1 MTDEPRGMDPVEEPM
16 TPADSEST
24 VAQGAGDFTSGEGLV
39 ALAGIVLVAIWV
51 IFDVFLDD
59 YGVGSLTLLLAAL
72 VIIAPRMNRAT
83 VEKALPL
90 PVVIKLAGYTLAFIG
105 VIAVIEAIEE
115 GFFEGAATIIAALAE
130 YAAFAMAF
138 IGARQIKI

>member
-1 MTDEPRGMDPVEEPM
+1 
-16 TPADSEST
+16 
-24 VAQGAGDFTSGEGLV
+24 
-39 ALAGIVLVAIWV
+39 
-51 IFDVFLDD
+51 
-59 YGVGSLTLLLAAL
+59 
-72 VIIAPRMNRAT
+72 